1 MTKLNIVLASAISVF
16 AINSLTAAPLVT
28 VGDLGTISFDGSASV
43 KLDDNIFRQE
53 NGEVDD
59 VVVVFSPGLVATLGR
74 NSSDLDISL
83 STSYDFVS
91 YQDKS
96 DLDSELFHFGA
107 QGAYR
112 SSRLQVSANA
122 NYDESKSNNEIANRN
137 GDLLER
143 EESGFGLKGEYTLSP
158 KFSVKVGYD
167 WRETAYVGTY
177 ADDYQDR
184 KYRRIPIDI
193 FYELTPKLD
202 FSVGYTYGDID
213 VENGS
218 DATTDNFNVGL
229 RGELLP
235 KLIGNLKVGYNQYDS
250 DSRDTASLALD
261 ADLNWTVSSKISH
274 RISIYRNFDASATGT
289 GTQESKVNASTIY
302 QLNSKISLSGQI
314 GYSIRDYL
322 GSDRKDDLTSI
333 GANGTYRLNRNWN
346 LNAGYVFSKNDST
359 RIGSS
364 YDSNIFTI
372 SALLNY

>member
-1 MTKLNIVLASAISVF
+1 MTKLNIVLASAFSVF
-16 AINSLTAAPLVT
+16 AVNLLTAAPLVT
-28 VGDLGTISFDGSASV
+28 IGDLGTISFDGSASV
-43 KLDDNIFRQE
+43 KMDDNIFRQE
-53 NGEVDD
+53 KGEVDD
-59 VVVVFSPGLVATLGR
+59 VVVIFSPGLVATLGR
-74 NSSDLDISL
+74 NSSNLDISL

-96 DLDSELFHFGA
+96 DLDSELFHFSA

-122 NYDESKSNNEIANRN
+122 NYDESKSNTELANRD

-143 EESGFGLKGEYTLSP
+143 EESRFRLNGEYTLSP

-167 WRETAYVGTY
+167 WNETAYVGTF

-202 FSVGYTYGDID
+202 LSVGYTHGDID

-274 RISIYRNFDASATGT
+274 RINIFRNFDASATGT
-289 GTQESKVNASTIY
+289 GTQESKVNASTTY
-302 QLNSKISLSGQI
+302 QLNSKISLSGRI
-314 GYSIRDYL
+314 GYNIRDYL

-346 LNAGYVFSKNDST
+346 LNAGYVFSKNDSNLA
-359 RIGSS
+359 GSS
-364 YDSNIFTI
+364 YDGNIFTI
-372 SALLNY
+372 SARLNY